1 MAQFI
6 RCPKCLTTMLSSG
19 AIERENREREKK
31 AAAEKPKQEPE
42 EVKADTEAPSNAK
55 KVR

>member
-19 AIERENREREKK
+19 AVERENREREKK
-31 AAAEKPKQEPE
+31 TIAEKPPQ
-42 EVKADTEAPSNAK
+42 EVKADTDIVK
-55 KVR
+55 KVCW